1 MDLLIKRSGAELE
14 SKIVY
19 KFLYSCIKC
28 ITRFYL
34 RLPVILVQMQSAWDR
49 FETFVVLG
57 ESSNLFDG
65 CNYFN

>member
-1 MDLLIKRSGAELE
+1 M
-14 SKIVY
+14 
-19 KFLYSCIKC
+19 
-28 ITRFYL
+28 TRFYL

-57 ESSNLFDG
+57 ESSTLSDG